1 MVVLSIAIPAVV
13 FLALLL
19 VFAASRRNE
28 AVKAEGHLS
37 KETLQRDVGSETSE
51 TTESEIS
58 QISGKE
64 IERAA
69 VLERQG
75 GKEIVLQEQV
85 DMTEGERISDLLAE
99 AFDVDFDFETSF
111 L

>member
-28 AVKAEGHLS
+28 AAKAEGQLS
-37 KETLQRDVGSETSE
+37 KETLQRDISSEKPEPEE
-51 TTESEIS
+51 TGIS

-69 VLERQG
+69 GGVLDDRDAAADLRDRLQRELAARQL
-75 GKEIVLQEQV
+75 V
-85 DMTEGERISDLLAE
+85 S
-99 AFDVDFDFETSF
+99 
-111 L
+111 